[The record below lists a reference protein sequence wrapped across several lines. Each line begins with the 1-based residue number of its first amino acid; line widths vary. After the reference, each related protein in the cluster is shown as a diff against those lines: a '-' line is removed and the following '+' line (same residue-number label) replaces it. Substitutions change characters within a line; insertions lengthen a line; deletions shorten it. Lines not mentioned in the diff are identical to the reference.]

1 MPTITKITQQKKNK
15 ERYNIFLDEEYALS
29 VDESLIIKYQ
39 LTKGL
44 VIENGALNDLVH
56 DDEVKK
62 AFNRGLNF
70 ISFRMRSESE
80 LKKKLVE
87 KEFSDNVI
95 DEAIQKLKYYG
106 FINDETFTASL
117 IENQKTSSKKGPMAI
132 RQELTKK
139 GIDKN
144 LQDEF
149 LEIYNEEEQ
158 IEIASIVAEKLKN
171 QHSTKT
177 PLQVKQK
184 IQDTLT
190 RKGFSFSITKQVIEL
205 MSFERDEDTWKEMIS
220 EQGDKIWK
228 KYSSKLSGY
237 ELKNKVKQSLYQKGF
252 SSDHINFF
260 VEQKIN
266 RNE

>member
-1 MPTITKITQQKKNK
+1 LPTITKITKQKKNK

-39 LTKGL
+39 LTKGF
-44 VIENGALNDLVH
+44 VIENDALNDLVY

-70 ISFRMRSESE
+70 ISYRMRSESE
-80 LKKKLVE
+80 LKNKLVE
-87 KEFSDNVI
+87 KEFSENVI
-95 DEAIQKLKYYG
+95 DEAIKKLKYYG
-106 FINDETFTASL
+106 FINDETFTTSL
-117 IENQKTSSKKGPMAI
+117 IENHKTSSKKGPMAI

-144 LQDEF
+144 LQEEF
-149 LEIYNEEEQ
+149 LQVYDEEEQ
-158 IEIASIVAEKLKN
+158 IGVASIVAEKLRN

-184 IQDTLT
+184 IQETLT
-190 RKGFSFSITKQVIEL
+190 RKGFSFSITKQVIET
-205 MSFERDEDTWKEMIS
+205 MSFERDEDTWENMIN

-237 ELKNKVKQSLYQKGF
+237 DLKNKVKQSLYQKGF

-260 VEQKIN
+260 VEQKLTN
-266 RNE
+266 DE